1 MWSIGIDETWRFD
14 STGEKQKSE
23 EEIEEERDV
32 IIEQEKTKDRTKLLS
47 EENYKKIPTMLS
59 EIPERDPAAKKYL
72 HEKQVM
78 EENERKRRRI

>member
-1 MWSIGIDETWRFD
+1 MWSIGIDESWRFD
-14 STGEKQKSE
+14 NTGEMLKSE
-23 EEIEEERDV
+23 AEIEEEKDV
-32 IIEQEKTKDRTKLLS
+32 IFKQEETKDLTELLS

-59 EIPERDPAAKKYL
+59 EIPDRDSSAKKYL